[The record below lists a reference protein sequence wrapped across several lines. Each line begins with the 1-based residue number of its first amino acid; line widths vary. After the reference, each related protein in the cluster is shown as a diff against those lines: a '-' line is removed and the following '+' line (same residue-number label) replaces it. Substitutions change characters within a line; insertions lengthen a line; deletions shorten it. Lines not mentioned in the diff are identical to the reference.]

1 MATRKISDLTLLTT
15 VSPSDTLLLLDNSDP
30 VDTNKKTEVGSIFK
44 AVPGGTQN
52 QPGLAFDQKTATG
65 LYSTTQGE
73 LGISLGDSKL
83 LLEKQ
88 STSLVLS
95 ARDSADSNLD
105 LTFQALGTGLIRFNS
120 TIAINDSVFTVPN
133 SSDNSKII
141 KFSATQL
148 PTGTTRTFVFPDA
161 GIDIDTVVTTTSTQ
175 TLANKTL
182 TAPIFTG
189 ALQGVGLTLS
199 GDLQVDGNSTVGSES
214 ADTLTVAATSTFNAN
229 ITANNPVTINAAT
242 TTTADVTLNQTS
254 GTGSYRKLK
263 FFDTSQDTNAGRS
276 VADLSVTTDS
286 AARFLDLTYY
296 DQDTDYTSTNYSYGI
311 RAASIG
317 YTLPQVTVNI
327 SNGAVASFTITNAG
341 ANITAAMT
349 ATISGDG
356 SDALV
361 TPVVVNGALESI
373 TIDAGGQDYTSAT
386 ITFVTTGGALQYRT
400 YNYATATEDK
410 KEIIHTGNLNLISA
424 IGSVSNLVTTGSVN
438 FDDGTFI
445 LDNTNDRIGIDRTPT
460 AYKLEVGG
468 DIYFTGGLLIGGD
481 SSSFVVQK
489 RLDATPLKFNKYDG
503 TNEMIIDAAGN
514 VGINKSSPGKRLDVV
529 GDSNVDGDF
538 YVTETDSVNQ
548 IGGALYAKRLKLTDL
563 NGAVQTITADSISA
577 TSRTKVIFHAYS

>member
-1 MATRKISDLTLLTT
+1 VATRKISDLTLLTT

-30 VDTNKKTEVGSIFK
+30 VDTNKKSEVGSIFK
-44 AVPGGTQN
+44 AVPGGSQN

-105 LTFQALGTGLIRFNS
+105 LTLQALGTGLIRFNS

-161 GIDIDTVVTTTSTQ
+161 GVDIDTIVTTSSTQ
-175 TLANKTL
+175 TLTSKTL
-182 TAPIFTG
+182 VSPIFSGDLTG
-189 ALQGVGLTLS
+189 VNLTLS
-199 GDLQVDGNSTVGSES
+199 GDLQVDGNSTIGSDNT
-214 ADTLTVAATSTFNAN
+214 DTLTVAAVTTLNAN
-229 ITANNPVTINAAT
+229 LTANNPVTINS
-242 TTTADVTLNQTS
+242 TTTATDDITLNQISST
-254 GTGSYRKLK
+254 GTYKKLK
-263 FFDTSQDTNAGRS
+263 FFDTSQDTNAGKL
-276 VADLSVTTDS
+276 AGDLAVSTDS
-286 AARFLDLTYY
+286 ASRYLDLAYY
-296 DQDTDYTSTNYSYGI
+296 DRDTDYSSTNYSYGMRI
-311 RAASIG
+311 ASIG
-317 YTLPQVTVNI
+317 YTMPSVVVNI
-327 SNGAVASFTITNAG
+327 TNGAVSGFTIVNPG
-341 ANITAAMT
+341 ANISKAMT
-349 ATISGDG
+349 AVITGDG

-361 TPVVVNGALESI
+361 TPVVVNGALSSV
-373 TIDAGGQDYTSAT
+373 TIDAGGQDYTTAA
-386 ITFVTTGGALQYRT
+386 IEFTTSGGALQYRQ
-400 YNYATATEDK
+400 YDYGSSTETK
-410 KEIIHTGNLNLISA
+410 NEIIHTGNLSLISQ
-424 IGSVSNLVTTGSVN
+424 IGAVSNLVTTGSVN

-445 LDNTNDRIGIDRTPT
+445 LDDTNDRVGIDITPT

-468 DIYFTGGLLIGGD
+468 DIYFTGGQLIGGD
-481 SSSFVVQK
+481 SSAFVLQR
-489 RLDATPLKFNKYDG
+489 RLDATPIRFNKFDG
-503 TNEMIIDAAGN
+503 TTEMMIDSNGN
-514 VGINKSSPGKRLDVV
+514 VGIAKTPAKRLDVT

-538 YVTETDSVNQ
+538 YVTETDPVNKT
-548 IGGALYAKRLKLTDL
+548 GGAIYAKRLKLTDL
-563 NGAVQTITADSISA
+563 NGAVQTITADTISA

>member
-199 GDLQVDGNSTVGSES
+199 GDLQVDGNSTVGSEA

-263 FFDTSQDTNAGRS
+263 FFDTSQDTNAGRA
-276 VADLSVTTDS
+276 VADLAVTTDS

-361 TPVVVNGALESI
+361 TPVVVNGALQSI

-445 LDNTNDRIGIDRTPT
+445 LDNTNDRIGISRTPT

-503 TNEMIIDAAGN
+503 SNEMIIDAAGN

>member
-30 VDTNKKTEVGSIFK
+30 VDTNKKSEVGSIFK
-44 AVPGGTQN
+44 AVPGGSQN

-65 LYSTTQGE
+65 FYSTTQGE

-105 LTFQALGTGLIRFNS
+105 LTLQALGTGLIRFNS

-148 PTGTTRTFVFPDA
+148 PTATTRTFVFPDA
-161 GIDIDTVVTTTSTQ
+161 GVDVDTLVTTSSTQ
-175 TLANKTL
+175 TLTSKTL
-182 TAPIFTG
+182 VSPIFSGDLTG
-189 ALQGVGLTLS
+189 ANLTLS
-199 GDLQVDGNSTVGSES
+199 GNIQVDGNSTIGSDNN
-214 ADTLTVAATSTFNAN
+214 DTLTVAAVTTLNAN
-229 ITANNPVTINAAT
+229 VTANNPVTINA
-242 TTTADVTLNQTS
+242 TTTATDDITLNQVSST
-254 GTGSYRKLK
+254 GTYKKLK
-263 FFDTSQDTNAGRS
+263 FFDTSQDTNAGRD
-276 VADLSVTTDS
+276 VGELSVSTDQAS
-286 AARFLDLTYY
+286 RYLDLQYY
-296 DQDTDYTSTNYSYGI
+296 DRDTDYSSTNHTYGI
-311 RAASIG
+311 RVASIG
-317 YTLPQVTVNI
+317 YTMPDVLVQIT
-327 SNGAVASFTITNAG
+327 NGAISGFVITDPG
-341 ANITAAMT
+341 ANITQSLT
-349 ATISGDG
+349 AVITGDG

-361 TPVVVNGALESI
+361 TPVVVNGALSSI

-386 ITFVTTGGALQYRT
+386 IEFTTTGGALQYRT
-400 YNYATATEDK
+400 YDHDNSTETRN
-410 KEIIHTGNLNLISA
+410 EIIHTGNLSLISA
-424 IGSVSNLVTTGSVN
+424 IGSVNNLVTTGSVN

-445 LDNTNDRIGIDRTPT
+445 LDEVNDRVGIDITPS

-468 DIYFTGGLLIGGD
+468 DIYFTGGQLIGGD
-481 SSSFVVQK
+481 SSAFVLQR
-489 RLDATPLKFNKYDG
+489 RLDATPIKFNKFDG
-503 TNEMIIDAAGN
+503 TTEMMIDSNGR
-514 VGINKSSPGKRLDVV
+514 VGINKIPTKQLDVT

-548 IGGALYAKRLKLTDL
+548 IGGAIHAKRLKLEDL
-563 NGAVQTITADSISA
+563 SGAVQTITADTISA

>member
-30 VDTNKKTEVGSIFK
+30 VDTNKKSEVGSIFK
-44 AVPGGTQN
+44 AVPGGSQN

-161 GIDIDTVVTTTSTQ
+161 GVDIDTIVTTSSTQ
-175 TLANKTL
+175 TLTSKTL
-182 TAPIFTG
+182 VSPIFSGDLTG
-189 ALQGVGLTLS
+189 VNLTLS
-199 GDLQVDGNSTVGSES
+199 GNLQVDGNSTLGSDNN
-214 ADTLTVAATSTFNAN
+214 DTLTVAAVSTFNAN
-229 ITANNPVTINAAT
+229 LTANNPVTINAAT
-242 TTTADVTLNQTS
+242 TTTDDVTINQTS
-254 GTGSYRKLK
+254 GTGTYKKLK
-263 FFDTSQDTNAGRS
+263 FFDTSQDTNAGRD
-276 VADLSVTTDS
+276 VADLAVTTDS
-286 AARFLDLTYY
+286 AARFLDLSYY
-296 DQDTDYTSTNYSYGI
+296 DRDTDYSSTNYTYGMRI
-311 RAASIG
+311 ASIG
-317 YTLPQVTVNI
+317 YTLPEVVVTI
-327 SNGAVASFTITNAG
+327 TNGAVAGFTITNPG
-341 ANITAAMT
+341 ANISNTMT
-349 ATISGDG
+349 ATIVGDG
-356 SDALV
+356 SDAII
-361 TPVVVNGALESI
+361 TPVVVNGALDSI
-373 TIDAGGQDYTSAT
+373 TINAGGQDYTSAT
-386 ITFVTTGGALQYRT
+386 VTFVTSGGALQYRT
-400 YNYATATEDK
+400 YDHTGSSEAKN
-410 KEIIHTGNLNLISA
+410 EIIHTGNLNLISA

-438 FDDGTFI
+438 FDDGTFV
-445 LDNTNDRIGIDRTPT
+445 LDDTNNRIGIGLTPS

-468 DIYFTGGLLIGGD
+468 DIYFTGSQFIGGD
-481 SSSFVVQK
+481 SSSFVVQR
-489 RLDATPLKFNKYDG
+489 RLDATPIKFNKYDG
-503 TNEMIIDAAGN
+503 TTEMIIDSAGN
-514 VGINKSSPGKRLDVV
+514 VGINKTTPSKRLDVS

-538 YVTETDSVNQ
+538 YVTETDPVNKV
-548 IGGALYAKRLKLTDL
+548 GGAIVAKRLKLTDL
-563 NGAVQTITADSISA
+563 NGAVQTITADTISA

>member
-30 VDTNKKTEVGSIFK
+30 VDTNKKSEVGSIFK
-44 AVPGGTQN
+44 AVPGGSQN

-105 LTFQALGTGLIRFNS
+105 LTLQALGTGLIRFNS

-161 GIDIDTVVTTTSTQ
+161 GVDIDTVVTTSSTQ
-175 TLANKTL
+175 TLTSKTL
-182 TAPIFTG
+182 VSPIFSGDLTG
-189 ALQGVGLTLS
+189 VNLTLS
-199 GDLQVDGNSTVGSES
+199 GDLQVDGNSTIGSDNT
-214 ADTLTVAATSTFNAN
+214 DTLTVAAVTTLNAN
-229 ITANNPVTINAAT
+229 LTANNPVTINA
-242 TTTADVTLNQTS
+242 TTTATDDITLNQISST
-254 GTGSYRKLK
+254 GTYKKLK
-263 FFDTSQDTNAGRS
+263 FFDTSQDTNAGKL
-276 VADLSVTTDS
+276 AGDLAVSTDS
-286 AARFLDLTYY
+286 ASRYLDLAYY
-296 DQDTDYTSTNYSYGI
+296 DRDTDYSSTNYSYGMRI
-311 RAASIG
+311 ASIG
-317 YTLPQVTVNI
+317 YTMPSVVVNI
-327 SNGAVASFTITNAG
+327 TNGAVSGFTIVNPG
-341 ANITAAMT
+341 ANISKAMT
-349 ATISGDG
+349 AVITGDG

-361 TPVVVNGALESI
+361 TPVVVNGALSSI
-373 TIDAGGQDYTSAT
+373 TIDAGGQDYTTAA
-386 ITFVTTGGALQYRT
+386 IEFTTSGGALQYRQ
-400 YNYATATEDK
+400 YDYGSSTETK
-410 KEIIHTGNLNLISA
+410 NEIIHTGNLSLISQ
-424 IGSVSNLVTTGSVN
+424 IGAVSNLVTTGSVN

-445 LDNTNDRIGIDRTPT
+445 LDDTNDRVGIDITPT

-468 DIYFTGGLLIGGD
+468 DIYFTGGQLIGGD
-481 SSSFVVQK
+481 SSAFVLQR
-489 RLDATPLKFNKYDG
+489 RLDATPIRFNKFDG
-503 TNEMIIDAAGN
+503 TTEMMIDSNGN
-514 VGINKSSPGKRLDVV
+514 VGIAKTPAKRLDVT

-538 YVTETDSVNQ
+538 YVTETDPVNK
-548 IGGALYAKRLKLTDL
+548 IGGAIYAKRLKLTDL
-563 NGAVQTITADSISA
+563 NGAVQTITADTISA

>member
-182 TAPIFTG
+182 TAPVFTG

-263 FFDTSQDTNAGRS
+263 FFDTSQDTNAGRA
-276 VADLSVTTDS
+276 VADLAVTTDS

-311 RAASIG
+311 RAASVG

-327 SNGAVASFTITNAG
+327 TNGAVASFTITNAG

-503 TNEMIIDAAGN
+503 SNEMIIDAAGN

>member
-1 MATRKISDLTLLTT
+1 VATRKISDLTLLTT

-30 VDTNKKTEVGSIFK
+30 VDTNKKSEVGSIFK
-44 AVPGGTQN
+44 AVPGGSQN

-161 GIDIDTVVTTTSTQ
+161 GVDIDTVVTTSSTQ
-175 TLANKTL
+175 TLTSKTL
-182 TAPIFTG
+182 VSPIFTG
-189 ALQGVGLTLS
+189 DLTGVNLTLS
-199 GDLQVDGNSTVGSES
+199 GNLQVDGNSTIGSDNN
-214 ADTLTVAATSTFNAN
+214 DTLTVAAVSTFNAN
-229 ITANNPVTINAAT
+229 ATLNNPVTINAAT
-242 TTTADVTLNQTS
+242 TSTDDITINQTS
-254 GTGSYRKLK
+254 GTGTYKKLK
-263 FFDTSQDTNAGRS
+263 FFDTSQDTNAGRD
-276 VADLSVTTDS
+276 VADLAVSTDQAS
-286 AARFLDLTYY
+286 RYLDLKYY
-296 DQDTDYTSTNYSYGI
+296 DQDTDYSSTNYTYGMRI
-311 RAASIG
+311 ASIA
-317 YTLPQVTVNI
+317 YTMPDVTVNI
-327 SNGAVASFTITNAG
+327 TNGAVAGFTITDPG
-341 ANITAAMT
+341 ANISGSLTAV
-349 ATISGDG
+349 IVGDG
-356 SDALV
+356 SDAIV
-361 TPVVVNGALESI
+361 TPVVINGELSSV

-386 ITFVTTGGALQYRT
+386 INFTTFGGGLQYRQ
-400 YNYATATEDK
+400 YNHATSTETK
-410 KEIIHTGNLNLISA
+410 NEIIHTGNLSLIRQ

-445 LDNTNDRIGIDRTPT
+445 LDDTNDRVGIDITPT

-468 DIYFTGGLLIGGD
+468 DIYFTGSQLIGGD
-481 SSSFVVQK
+481 TSAFVFQR
-489 RLDATPLKFNKYDG
+489 RLDATPMKFNKYDG
-503 TNEMIIDAAGN
+503 TTEMTIDANGQ
-514 VGINKSSPGKRLDVV
+514 VGINKSPTKRFDVD

-548 IGGALYAKRLKLTDL
+548 VGGAVHAKRLKLTDI
-563 NGAVQTITADSISA
+563 NGAVQTITADTISA

>member
-263 FFDTSQDTNAGRS
+263 FFDTSQDTNAGRA
-276 VADLSVTTDS
+276 VADLAVTTDS

-311 RAASIG
+311 RAASVG
-317 YTLPQVTVNI
+317 YTLPQVVVNI
-327 SNGAVASFTITNAG
+327 TNGAVASFTITNAG

-438 FDDGTFI
+438 FDNGTFI
-445 LDNTNDRIGIDRTPT
+445 LDNANDRIGISRTPT

-503 TNEMIIDAAGN
+503 SNEMIIDAAGN

>member
-199 GDLQVDGNSTVGSES
+199 GDFQVDGNSTVGSEA

-254 GTGSYRKLK
+254 STGSYRKLK
-263 FFDTSQDTNAGRS
+263 FFDTSQDTNAGRA
-276 VADLSVTTDS
+276 VADLAVTTDS

-311 RAASIG
+311 RTASIG

-361 TPVVVNGALESI
+361 TPVVVNGALQSI

-410 KEIIHTGNLNLISA
+410 KEIIHTGNLNLISE

-438 FDDGTFI
+438 FDDGTFV
-445 LDNTNDRIGIDRTPT
+445 LDNTNDRIGISRTPT

-481 SSSFVVQK
+481 SSNFVVQK
-489 RLDATPLKFNKYDG
+489 RLDATPLKFNKFDG
-503 TNEMIIDAAGN
+503 SNEMIIDAAGN
-514 VGINKSSPGKRLDVV
+514 VGINNATPSKRLDVV

-548 IGGALYAKRLKLTDL
+548 IGGAVHAKRLKLTDL

>member
-263 FFDTSQDTNAGRS
+263 FFDTSQDTNAGRA
-276 VADLSVTTDS
+276 VADLAVTTDS

-438 FDDGTFI
+438 FDNGTFI
-445 LDNTNDRIGIDRTPT
+445 LDNANDRIGISRTPT

-503 TNEMIIDAAGN
+503 SNEMIIDAAGN

>member
-1 MATRKISDLTLLTT
+1 MCIRDRLTT

-182 TAPIFTG
+182 TSPIFTG
-189 ALQGVGLTLS
+189 DLVGTNLTL
-199 GDLQVDGNSTVGSES
+199 GGNFQVDGNSTLGSDNN
-214 ADTLTVAATSTFNAN
+214 DTVTVAAVSTFNAN
-229 ITANNPVTINAAT
+229 LTANNPVTINAAT
-242 TTTADVTLNQTS
+242 TTTADITLNQTS

-263 FFDTSQDTNAGRS
+263 FFDTSQDTNAGRA
-276 VADLSVTTDS
+276 VADLAVTTDS

-296 DQDTDYTSTNYSYGI
+296 DQDTDYTSTNFSYGI
-311 RAASIG
+311 RAASVG
-317 YTLPQVTVNI
+317 YTLPQVVVNI

-361 TPVVVNGALESI
+361 TPVVVNGALQSI

-386 ITFVTTGGALQYRT
+386 ISFVTTGGALQYRT

-445 LDNTNDRIGIDRTPT
+445 LDNANDRIGISRTPT

-481 SSSFVVQK
+481 SSNFVVQK

>member
-199 GDLQVDGNSTVGSES
+199 GDLQVDGNSTVGSEA

-361 TPVVVNGALESI
+361 TPVVVNGALQSI

-445 LDNTNDRIGIDRTPT
+445 LDNANDRIGISRTPT

-503 TNEMIIDAAGN
+503 SNEMIIDAAGN

>member
-30 VDTNKKTEVGSIFK
+30 VDTNKKSEVGSIFK
-44 AVPGGTQN
+44 AVPGGSQN

-105 LTFQALGTGLIRFNS
+105 LTLQALGTGLIRFNS

-161 GIDIDTVVTTTSTQ
+161 GVDIDTVVTTSSTQ
-175 TLANKTL
+175 TLTSKTL
-182 TAPIFTG
+182 VSPIFSGDLTG
-189 ALQGVGLTLS
+189 VNLTLS
-199 GDLQVDGNSTVGSES
+199 GDLQVDGNSTLGSDNT
-214 ADTLTVAATSTFNAN
+214 DTLTVAAVTTLNAN
-229 ITANNPVTINAAT
+229 LTANNPVTINA
-242 TTTADVTLNQTS
+242 TTTATDDITLNQISST
-254 GTGSYRKLK
+254 GTYKKLK
-263 FFDTSQDTNAGRS
+263 FFDTSQDTNAGKL
-276 VADLSVTTDS
+276 AGDLAVSTDS
-286 AARFLDLTYY
+286 ASRYLDLAYY
-296 DQDTDYTSTNYSYGI
+296 DRDTDYSSTNYSYGMRI
-311 RAASIG
+311 ASIG
-317 YTLPQVTVNI
+317 YTMPSVVVNI
-327 SNGAVASFTITNAG
+327 TNGAVSGFTIVNPG
-341 ANITAAMT
+341 ANISKAMT
-349 ATISGDG
+349 AVITGDG

-361 TPVVVNGALESI
+361 TPVVVNGALSSV
-373 TIDAGGQDYTSAT
+373 TIDAGGQDYTTAA
-386 ITFVTTGGALQYRT
+386 IEFTTSGGALQYRQ
-400 YNYATATEDK
+400 YDYGSSTETK
-410 KEIIHTGNLNLISA
+410 NEIIHTGNLSLISQ
-424 IGSVSNLVTTGSVN
+424 IGAVSNLVTTGSVN

-445 LDNTNDRIGIDRTPT
+445 LDDTNDRVGIDITPT

-468 DIYFTGGLLIGGD
+468 DIYFTGGQLIGGD
-481 SSSFVVQK
+481 SSAFVLQR
-489 RLDATPLKFNKYDG
+489 RLDATPIRFNKFDG
-503 TNEMIIDAAGN
+503 TTEMMIDSNGN
-514 VGINKSSPGKRLDVV
+514 VGIAKTPAKRLDVT

-538 YVTETDSVNQ
+538 YVTETDPVNK
-548 IGGALYAKRLKLTDL
+548 IGGAIYAKRLKLTDL
-563 NGAVQTITADSISA
+563 NGAVQTITADTISA

>member
-30 VDTNKKTEVGSIFK
+30 VDTNKKSEVGSIFK
-44 AVPGGTQN
+44 AVPGGSQN

-182 TAPIFTG
+182 TSPIFTG
-189 ALQGVGLTLS
+189 DLVGTNLTL
-199 GDLQVDGNSTVGSES
+199 GGNFQVDGNSTLGSDNN
-214 ADTLTVAATSTFNAN
+214 DTVTVAAVSTFNAN
-229 ITANNPVTINAAT
+229 ATLNNPVTINAAT

-263 FFDTSQDTNAGRS
+263 FFDTSQDTNAGRA

-311 RAASIG
+311 RAASVG
-317 YTLPQVTVNI
+317 YTLPQVVVNI

-349 ATISGDG
+349 ATITGDG

-361 TPVVVNGALESI
+361 TPVVVNGALQSI

-386 ITFVTTGGALQYRT
+386 ISFVTTGGALQYRT

-445 LDNTNDRIGIDRTPT
+445 LDNANDRIGISRTPT

-481 SSSFVVQK
+481 SSNFVVQK

>member
-182 TAPIFTG
+182 TSPIFTG
-189 ALQGVGLTLS
+189 DLVGTNLTL
-199 GDLQVDGNSTVGSES
+199 GGNFQVDGNSTLGSDNN
-214 ADTLTVAATSTFNAN
+214 DTVTVAAVSTFNAN
-229 ITANNPVTINAAT
+229 LTANNPVTINAAT
-242 TTTADVTLNQTS
+242 TTTADITLNQTS

-263 FFDTSQDTNAGRS
+263 FFDTSQDTNAGRA
-276 VADLSVTTDS
+276 VADLAVTTDS

-296 DQDTDYTSTNYSYGI
+296 DQDTDYTSTNFSYGI
-311 RAASIG
+311 RAASVG
-317 YTLPQVTVNI
+317 YTLPQVVVNI

-361 TPVVVNGALESI
+361 TPVVVNGALQSI

-386 ITFVTTGGALQYRT
+386 ISFVTTGGALQYRT

-410 KEIIHTGNLNLISA
+410 KEIIHTGNLNLCLLYTSP
-424 IGSVSNLVTTGSVN
+424 SPR
-438 FDDGTFI
+438 
-445 LDNTNDRIGIDRTPT
+445 DRG
-460 AYKLEVGG
+460 
-468 DIYFTGGLLIGGD
+468 
-481 SSSFVVQK
+481 
-489 RLDATPLKFNKYDG
+489 
-503 TNEMIIDAAGN
+503 
-514 VGINKSSPGKRLDVV
+514 
-529 GDSNVDGDF
+529 
-538 YVTETDSVNQ
+538 
-548 IGGALYAKRLKLTDL
+548 
-563 NGAVQTITADSISA
+563 
-577 TSRTKVIFHAYS
+577 

>member
-30 VDTNKKTEVGSIFK
+30 VDTNKKSEVGSIFK
-44 AVPGGTQN
+44 AVPGGSQN

-133 SSDNSKII
+133 SSDNSKVI

-161 GIDIDTVVTTTSTQ
+161 GVDIDTIVTTSSTQ
-175 TLANKTL
+175 TLTSKTL
-182 TAPIFTG
+182 VSPVFSGDLTG
-189 ALQGVGLTLS
+189 VNLTLS
-199 GDLQVDGNSTVGSES
+199 GNLQVDGNSTLGSDNN
-214 ADTLTVAATSTFNAN
+214 DTLTVAAVSTFNAN
-229 ITANNPVTINAAT
+229 LTANNPVTINAAT
-242 TTTADVTLNQTS
+242 TTTDDVTINQTS
-254 GTGSYRKLK
+254 GTGTYKKLK
-263 FFDTSQDTNAGRS
+263 FFDTSQDTNAGRD
-276 VADLSVTTDS
+276 VADLAVTTDS
-286 AARFLDLTYY
+286 AARFLDLSYY
-296 DQDTDYTSTNYSYGI
+296 DRDTDYSSTNYTYGMRI
-311 RAASIG
+311 ASIG
-317 YTLPQVTVNI
+317 YTLPEVVVTI
-327 SNGAVASFTITNAG
+327 TNGAVAGFTITNPG
-341 ANITAAMT
+341 ANISNTMT
-349 ATISGDG
+349 ATIVGDG
-356 SDALV
+356 SDAII
-361 TPVVVNGALESI
+361 TPVVVNGALDSI
-373 TIDAGGQDYTSAT
+373 TINAGGQDYTSAT
-386 ITFVTTGGALQYRT
+386 VTFVTTGGALQYRT
-400 YNYATATEDK
+400 YDHTGASEAKN
-410 KEIIHTGNLNLISA
+410 EIIHTGNLNLISA

-438 FDDGTFI
+438 FDDGTFV
-445 LDNTNDRIGIDRTPT
+445 LDDTNNRIGIGLTPS

-468 DIYFTGGLLIGGD
+468 DIYFTGSQFIGGD
-481 SSSFVVQK
+481 SSSFVLQR
-489 RLDATPLKFNKYDG
+489 RLDATPIKFNKYDG
-503 TNEMIIDAAGN
+503 TTEMIIDSAGN
-514 VGINKSSPGKRLDVV
+514 VGINKTTPSKRLDVS

-538 YVTETDSVNQ
+538 YVTETDPVNKV
-548 IGGALYAKRLKLTDL
+548 GGAIVAKRLKLTDL
-563 NGAVQTITADSISA
+563 NGAVQTITADTISA

>member
-30 VDTNKKTEVGSIFK
+30 VDTNKKSEVGSIFK
-44 AVPGGTQN
+44 AVPGGSQN

-133 SSDNSKII
+133 SSDNSKVI

-161 GIDIDTVVTTTSTQ
+161 GVDIDTIVTTSSTQ
-175 TLANKTL
+175 TLTSKTL
-182 TAPIFTG
+182 VSPIFSGDLTG
-189 ALQGVGLTLS
+189 VNLTLS
-199 GDLQVDGNSTVGSES
+199 GNLQVDGNSTLGSDNN
-214 ADTLTVAATSTFNAN
+214 DTLTVAAVSTFNAN
-229 ITANNPVTINAAT
+229 LTANNPVTINAAT
-242 TTTADVTLNQTS
+242 TTTDDVTINQTS
-254 GTGSYRKLK
+254 GTGTYKKLK
-263 FFDTSQDTNAGRS
+263 FFDTSQDTNAGRE
-276 VADLSVTTDS
+276 VADLAVTTDS
-286 AARFLDLTYY
+286 AARFLDLSYY
-296 DQDTDYTSTNYSYGI
+296 DRDTDYSSTNYTYGVRI
-311 RAASIG
+311 ASIG
-317 YTLPQVTVNI
+317 YTLPEVVVTI
-327 SNGAVASFTITNAG
+327 TNGAVAGFTITNPG
-341 ANITAAMT
+341 ANISNTMT
-349 ATISGDG
+349 ATIVGDG
-356 SDALV
+356 SDAII
-361 TPVVVNGALESI
+361 TPVVVNGALDSI
-373 TIDAGGQDYTSAT
+373 TINAGGQDYTSAT
-386 ITFVTTGGALQYRT
+386 VTFVTTGGALQYRT
-400 YNYATATEDK
+400 YDHTGSSEAKN
-410 KEIIHTGNLNLISA
+410 EIIHTVNLNLISA

-438 FDDGTFI
+438 FDDGTFV
-445 LDNTNDRIGIDRTPT
+445 LDDTNNRIGIGLTPS

-468 DIYFTGGLLIGGD
+468 DIYFTGSQFIGGD
-481 SSSFVVQK
+481 SSSFVLQR
-489 RLDATPLKFNKYDG
+489 RLDATPIKFNKYDG
-503 TNEMIIDAAGN
+503 TTEMIIDSAGN
-514 VGINKSSPGKRLDVV
+514 VGINKTTPSKRLDVS

-538 YVTETDSVNQ
+538 YVTETDPVNKV
-548 IGGALYAKRLKLTDL
+548 GGAIVAKRLKLTDL
-563 NGAVQTITADSISA
+563 NGAVQTITADTISA

>member
-30 VDTNKKTEVGSIFK
+30 VDTNKKSEVGSIFK
-44 AVPGGTQN
+44 AVPGGSQN

-105 LTFQALGTGLIRFNS
+105 LTLQALGTGLIRFNS

-161 GIDIDTVVTTTSTQ
+161 GVDIDTIVTTSSTQ
-175 TLANKTL
+175 TLTSKTL
-182 TAPIFTG
+182 VSPIFSGDLTG
-189 ALQGVGLTLS
+189 VNLTLS
-199 GDLQVDGNSTVGSES
+199 GDLQVDGNSTIGSDNT
-214 ADTLTVAATSTFNAN
+214 DTLTVAAVTTLNAN
-229 ITANNPVTINAAT
+229 LTANNPVTINS
-242 TTTADVTLNQTS
+242 TTTATDDITLNQISST
-254 GTGSYRKLK
+254 GTYKKLK
-263 FFDTSQDTNAGRS
+263 FFDTSQDTNAGKL
-276 VADLSVTTDS
+276 AGDLAVSTDS
-286 AARFLDLTYY
+286 ASRYLDLAYY
-296 DQDTDYTSTNYSYGI
+296 DRDTDYSSTNYSYGMRI
-311 RAASIG
+311 ASIG
-317 YTLPQVTVNI
+317 YTMPSVVVNI
-327 SNGAVASFTITNAG
+327 TNGAVSGFTIVNPG
-341 ANITAAMT
+341 ANISKAMT
-349 ATISGDG
+349 AVITGDG

-361 TPVVVNGALESI
+361 TPVVVNGALSSV
-373 TIDAGGQDYTSAT
+373 TIDAGGQDYTTAA
-386 ITFVTTGGALQYRT
+386 IEFTTSGGALQYRQ
-400 YNYATATEDK
+400 YDYGSSTETK
-410 KEIIHTGNLNLISA
+410 NEIIHTGNLSLISQ
-424 IGSVSNLVTTGSVN
+424 IGAVSNLVTTGSVN

-445 LDNTNDRIGIDRTPT
+445 LDDTNDRVGIDITPT

-468 DIYFTGGLLIGGD
+468 DIYFTGGQLIGGD
-481 SSSFVVQK
+481 SSAFVLQR
-489 RLDATPLKFNKYDG
+489 RLDATPIRFNKFDG
-503 TNEMIIDAAGN
+503 TTEMMIDSNGN
-514 VGINKSSPGKRLDVV
+514 VGIAKTPAKRLDVT

-538 YVTETDSVNQ
+538 YVTETDPVNKT
-548 IGGALYAKRLKLTDL
+548 GGAIYAKRLKLTDL
-563 NGAVQTITADSISA
+563 NGAVQTITADTISA

>member
-44 AVPGGTQN
+44 AVPGGSQN

-65 LYSTTQGE
+65 FYSTTQGE

-105 LTFQALGTGLIRFNS
+105 LTLQALGTGLIRFNS

-148 PTGTTRTFVFPDA
+148 PTATTRTFVFPDA
-161 GIDIDTVVTTTSTQ
+161 GVDVDTLVTTSSTQ
-175 TLANKTL
+175 TLTSKTL
-182 TAPIFTG
+182 VSPIFSGDLTG
-189 ALQGVGLTLS
+189 ANLTLS
-199 GDLQVDGNSTVGSES
+199 GNIQVDGNSTIGSDNN
-214 ADTLTVAATSTFNAN
+214 DTLTVAAVTTLNAN
-229 ITANNPVTINAAT
+229 VTANNPVTINA
-242 TTTADVTLNQTS
+242 TTTATDDITLNQVSST
-254 GTGSYRKLK
+254 GTYKKLK
-263 FFDTSQDTNAGRS
+263 FFDTSQDTNAGRD
-276 VADLSVTTDS
+276 VGDLSVSTDQAS
-286 AARFLDLTYY
+286 RYLDLQYY
-296 DQDTDYTSTNYSYGI
+296 DRDTDYSSTNHTYGM
-311 RAASIG
+311 RVASIG
-317 YTLPQVTVNI
+317 YTMPDVLVQIT
-327 SNGAVASFTITNAG
+327 NGAISGFVITDPG
-341 ANITAAMT
+341 ANITQSLT
-349 ATISGDG
+349 AVITGDG

-361 TPVVVNGALESI
+361 TPVVINGALSSI

-386 ITFVTTGGALQYRT
+386 IEFTTTGGALQYRT
-400 YNYATATEDK
+400 YNHDSNTETRN
-410 KEIIHTGNLNLISA
+410 EIIHTGNLSLISA
-424 IGSVSNLVTTGSVN
+424 IGSVNNLVTTGSVN

-445 LDNTNDRIGIDRTPT
+445 LDEVNDRVGIDITPS

-468 DIYFTGGLLIGGD
+468 DIYFTGGQLIGGD
-481 SSSFVVQK
+481 SSAFVLQR
-489 RLDATPLKFNKYDG
+489 RLDATPIKFNKFDG
-503 TNEMIIDAAGN
+503 TTEMMIDSNGR
-514 VGINKSSPGKRLDVV
+514 VGINKIPTKQLDIT

-548 IGGALYAKRLKLTDL
+548 IGGAIHAKRLKLEDL
-563 NGAVQTITADSISA
+563 SGAVQTITADTISA

>member
-263 FFDTSQDTNAGRS
+263 FFDTSQDTNAGRA
-276 VADLSVTTDS
+276 VADLAVTTDS

-438 FDDGTFI
+438 FDNGTFI
-445 LDNTNDRIGIDRTPT
+445 LDNANDRIGISRTPT

-503 TNEMIIDAAGN
+503 SNEMIIDAAGN
-514 VGINKSSPGKRLDVV
+514 VGINKSSPSKRLDVV

>member
-438 FDDGTFI
+438 FDNGTFI
-445 LDNTNDRIGIDRTPT
+445 LDNTNDRIGISRTPT

-503 TNEMIIDAAGN
+503 SNEMIIDAAGN

>member
-30 VDTNKKTEVGSIFK
+30 VDTNKKSEVGSIFK
-44 AVPGGTQN
+44 AVPGGSQN

-161 GIDIDTVVTTTSTQ
+161 GVDIDTIVTTSSTQ
-175 TLANKTL
+175 TLTSKTL
-182 TAPIFTG
+182 VSPIFSGDLTG
-189 ALQGVGLTLS
+189 VNLTLS
-199 GDLQVDGNSTVGSES
+199 GNIQVDGNTTLGSDNN
-214 ADTLTVAATSTFNAN
+214 DTLTVAAVSTFNAN
-229 ITANNPVTINAAT
+229 LTANNPVTINAAT
-242 TTTADVTLNQTS
+242 TTTDDVTINQTS
-254 GTGSYRKLK
+254 GTGTYKKLK
-263 FFDTSQDTNAGRS
+263 FFDTSQDTNAGRD
-276 VADLSVTTDS
+276 VADLAVTTDS
-286 AARFLDLTYY
+286 AARFLDLSYY
-296 DQDTDYTSTNYSYGI
+296 DRDTDYSSTNYTYGMRI
-311 RAASIG
+311 ASIG
-317 YTLPQVTVNI
+317 YTLPEVVVTI
-327 SNGAVASFTITNAG
+327 TNGAVAGFTITNPG
-341 ANITAAMT
+341 ANISNTMT
-349 ATISGDG
+349 ATIVGDG
-356 SDALV
+356 SDAII
-361 TPVVVNGALESI
+361 TPVVVNGALDSI
-373 TIDAGGQDYTSAT
+373 TINAGGQDYTSAT
-386 ITFVTTGGALQYRT
+386 VTFVTSGGALQYRT
-400 YNYATATEDK
+400 YDHTGSSEAKN
-410 KEIIHTGNLNLISA
+410 EIIHTGNLNLISA

-438 FDDGTFI
+438 FDDGTFV
-445 LDNTNDRIGIDRTPT
+445 LDDTNNRIGIGLTPS

-468 DIYFTGGLLIGGD
+468 DIYFTGSQFIGGD
-481 SSSFVVQK
+481 SSSFVLQR
-489 RLDATPLKFNKYDG
+489 RLDATPIKFNKYDG
-503 TNEMIIDAAGN
+503 TTEMIIDSAGN
-514 VGINKSSPGKRLDVV
+514 VGINKTTPSKRLDVS

-538 YVTETDSVNQ
+538 YVTETDPCL
-548 IGGALYAKRLKLTDL
+548 LYTSDA
-563 NGAVQTITADSISA
+563 ADE
-577 TSRTKVIFHAYS
+577 

>member
-30 VDTNKKTEVGSIFK
+30 VDTNKKSEVGSIFK
-44 AVPGGTQN
+44 AVPGGSQN

-105 LTFQALGTGLIRFNS
+105 LTLQALGTGLIRFNS

-161 GIDIDTVVTTTSTQ
+161 GVDIDTIVTTSSTQ
-175 TLANKTL
+175 TLTSKTL
-182 TAPIFTG
+182 VSPIFSGDLTG
-189 ALQGVGLTLS
+189 VNLTLS
-199 GDLQVDGNSTVGSES
+199 GNLQVDGNSTIGSDNT
-214 ADTLTVAATSTFNAN
+214 DTLTVAAVTTLNAN
-229 ITANNPVTINAAT
+229 LTANNPVTINA
-242 TTTADVTLNQTS
+242 TTTATDDITLNQISST
-254 GTGSYRKLK
+254 GTYKKLK
-263 FFDTSQDTNAGRS
+263 FFDTSQDTNAGKL
-276 VADLSVTTDS
+276 AGDLAVSTDS
-286 AARFLDLTYY
+286 ASRYLDLAYY
-296 DQDTDYTSTNYSYGI
+296 DRDTDYSSTNYSYGMRI
-311 RAASIG
+311 ASIG
-317 YTLPQVTVNI
+317 YTMPSVVVNI
-327 SNGAVASFTITNAG
+327 TNGAVSGFTIVNPG
-341 ANITAAMT
+341 ANISKAMT
-349 ATISGDG
+349 AVITGDG

-361 TPVVVNGALESI
+361 TPVVVNGALSSI
-373 TIDAGGQDYTSAT
+373 TIDAGGQDYTTAA
-386 ITFVTTGGALQYRT
+386 IEFTTSGGALQYRQ
-400 YNYATATEDK
+400 YDYGSSTETK
-410 KEIIHTGNLNLISA
+410 NEIIHTGNLSLISQ
-424 IGSVSNLVTTGSVN
+424 IGAVSNLVTTGSVN

-445 LDNTNDRIGIDRTPT
+445 LDDTNDRVGIDITPT

-468 DIYFTGGLLIGGD
+468 DIYFTGGQLIGGD
-481 SSSFVVQK
+481 SSAFVLQR
-489 RLDATPLKFNKYDG
+489 RLDATPIRFNKFDG
-503 TNEMIIDAAGN
+503 TTEMMIDSNGN
-514 VGINKSSPGKRLDVV
+514 VGIAKTPAKRLDVT

-538 YVTETDSVNQ
+538 YVTETDPVNK
-548 IGGALYAKRLKLTDL
+548 IGGAIYAKRLKLTDL
-563 NGAVQTITADSISA
+563 NGAVQTITADTISA

>member
-30 VDTNKKTEVGSIFK
+30 VDTNKKSEVGSIFK
-44 AVPGGTQN
+44 AVPGGSQN

-105 LTFQALGTGLIRFNS
+105 LTLQALGTGLIRFNS

-148 PTGTTRTFVFPDA
+148 PTATTRTFVFPDA
-161 GIDIDTVVTTTSTQ
+161 GVDTDTIVTTSSTQ
-175 TLANKTL
+175 TLTSKTL
-182 TAPIFTG
+182 VSPIFSGDLTG
-189 ALQGVGLTLS
+189 VNLTLS
-199 GDLQVDGNSTVGSES
+199 GDLQVDGNSTIGSDNT
-214 ADTLTVAATSTFNAN
+214 DTLTVAAVTTLNAN
-229 ITANNPVTINAAT
+229 LTANNPVTINA
-242 TTTADVTLNQTS
+242 TTTATDDITLNQISST
-254 GTGSYRKLK
+254 GTYKKLK
-263 FFDTSQDTNAGRS
+263 FFDTSQDTNAGKL
-276 VADLSVTTDS
+276 AGDLAVSTDS
-286 AARFLDLTYY
+286 ASRYLDLAYY
-296 DQDTDYTSTNYSYGI
+296 DRDTDYSSTNYSYGMRI
-311 RAASIG
+311 ASIG
-317 YTLPQVTVNI
+317 YTMPSVVVNI
-327 SNGAVASFTITNAG
+327 TNGAVSGFTIVNPG
-341 ANITAAMT
+341 ANISKAMT
-349 ATISGDG
+349 AVITGDG

-361 TPVVVNGALESI
+361 TPVVVNGALSSV
-373 TIDAGGQDYTSAT
+373 TIDAGGQDYTTAA
-386 ITFVTTGGALQYRT
+386 IEFTTSGGALQYRQ
-400 YNYATATEDK
+400 YDYGSSTETK
-410 KEIIHTGNLNLISA
+410 NEIIHTGNLSLISQ
-424 IGSVSNLVTTGSVN
+424 IGAVSNLVTTGSVN

-445 LDNTNDRIGIDRTPT
+445 LDDTNDRVGIDITPT

-468 DIYFTGGLLIGGD
+468 DIYFTGGQLIGGD
-481 SSSFVVQK
+481 SSSFVLQR
-489 RLDATPLKFNKYDG
+489 RLDATPMRFNKFDG
-503 TNEMIIDAAGN
+503 TTEMMIDSNGN
-514 VGINKSSPGKRLDVV
+514 VGIAKTPSKRLDVT

-548 IGGALYAKRLKLTDL
+548 IGGAIYAKRLKLEDL
-563 NGAVQTITADSISA
+563 NGATQTITADTISA

>member
-30 VDTNKKTEVGSIFK
+30 VDTNKKSEVGSIFK
-44 AVPGGTQN
+44 AVPGGSQN

-161 GIDIDTVVTTTSTQ
+161 GVDIDTIVTTSSTQ
-175 TLANKTL
+175 TLTSKTL
-182 TAPIFTG
+182 VSPIFTG
-189 ALQGVGLTLS
+189 DLTGVNLTLS
-199 GDLQVDGNSTVGSES
+199 GNLQVDGNSTIGSDNN
-214 ADTLTVAATSTFNAN
+214 DTLTVAAVSTFNAN
-229 ITANNPVTINAAT
+229 ATLNNPVTINAAT
-242 TTTADVTLNQTS
+242 TSTDDITINQTS
-254 GTGSYRKLK
+254 GTGTYKKLK
-263 FFDTSQDTNAGRS
+263 FFDTSQDTNAGRD
-276 VADLSVTTDS
+276 VADLAVSTDQAS
-286 AARFLDLTYY
+286 RYLDLKYY
-296 DQDTDYTSTNYSYGI
+296 DQDTDYSSTNYTYGMRI
-311 RAASIG
+311 ASIA
-317 YTLPQVTVNI
+317 YTMPDVTVNI
-327 SNGAVASFTITNAG
+327 TNGAVAGFTITDPG
-341 ANITAAMT
+341 ANISGSLTAV
-349 ATISGDG
+349 IVGDG
-356 SDALV
+356 SDAIV
-361 TPVVVNGALESI
+361 TPVVINGELSSV

-386 ITFVTTGGALQYRT
+386 INFTTFGGGLQYRQ
-400 YNYATATEDK
+400 YNHATSTETK
-410 KEIIHTGNLNLISA
+410 NEIIHTGNLSLIRQ

-445 LDNTNDRIGIDRTPT
+445 LADTNDRVGIDITPT

-468 DIYFTGGLLIGGD
+468 DIYFTGSQLIGGD
-481 SSSFVVQK
+481 TSAFVFQR
-489 RLDATPLKFNKYDG
+489 RLDATPMKFNKYDG
-503 TNEMIIDAAGN
+503 TTEMTIDANGQ
-514 VGINKSSPGKRLDVV
+514 VGINKSPTKRFDVD
-529 GDSNVDGDF
+529 GESNVDGDF

-548 IGGALYAKRLKLTDL
+548 VGGAVHAKRLKLTDI
-563 NGAVQTITADSISA
+563 NGAVQTITADTISA

>member
-1 MATRKISDLTLLTT
+1 VATRKISDLTLLTT

-263 FFDTSQDTNAGRS
+263 FFDTSQDTNAGRA
-276 VADLSVTTDS
+276 VADLAVTTDS

-438 FDDGTFI
+438 FDNGTFI
-445 LDNTNDRIGIDRTPT
+445 LDNANDRIGISRTPT

-503 TNEMIIDAAGN
+503 SNEMIIDAAGN
-514 VGINKSSPGKRLDVV
+514 VGINKSSPSKRLDVV

>member
-199 GDLQVDGNSTVGSES
+199 GDLQVDGNSTVGSEA

-263 FFDTSQDTNAGRS
+263 FFDTSQDTNAGRA
-276 VADLSVTTDS
+276 VADLAVTTDS

-438 FDDGTFI
+438 FDNGTFI
-445 LDNTNDRIGIDRTPT
+445 LDNANDRIGISRTPT

-503 TNEMIIDAAGN
+503 SNEMIIDAAGN
-514 VGINKSSPGKRLDVV
+514 VGINKSSPSKRLDVV

-538 YVTETDSVNQ
+538 YVTETDSVNK

>member
-30 VDTNKKTEVGSIFK
+30 VDTNKKSEVGSIFK
-44 AVPGGTQN
+44 AVPGGSQN

-133 SSDNSKII
+133 SSDNSKVI

-161 GIDIDTVVTTTSTQ
+161 GVDIDTIVTTSSTQ
-175 TLANKTL
+175 TLTSKTL
-182 TAPIFTG
+182 VSPIFSGDLTG
-189 ALQGVGLTLS
+189 VNLTLS
-199 GDLQVDGNSTVGSES
+199 GNLQVDGNSTLGSDNN
-214 ADTLTVAATSTFNAN
+214 DTLTVAAVSTFNAN
-229 ITANNPVTINAAT
+229 LTANNPVTINAAT
-242 TTTADVTLNQTS
+242 TTTDDVTINQTS
-254 GTGSYRKLK
+254 GTGTYKKLK
-263 FFDTSQDTNAGRS
+263 FFDTSQDTNAGRE
-276 VADLSVTTDS
+276 VADLAVTTDS
-286 AARFLDLTYY
+286 AARFLDLSYY
-296 DQDTDYTSTNYSYGI
+296 DRDTDYSSTNYTYGVRI
-311 RAASIG
+311 ASIG
-317 YTLPQVTVNI
+317 YTLPEVVVTI
-327 SNGAVASFTITNAG
+327 TNGAVAGFTITNPG
-341 ANITAAMT
+341 ANISNTMT
-349 ATISGDG
+349 ATIVGDG
-356 SDALV
+356 SDAII
-361 TPVVVNGALESI
+361 TPVVINGALDSI
-373 TIDAGGQDYTSAT
+373 TINAGGQDYTSAT
-386 ITFVTTGGALQYRT
+386 VTFVTSGGALQYRT
-400 YNYATATEDK
+400 YDHTGSSEAKN
-410 KEIIHTGNLNLISA
+410 EIIHTGNLNLISA

-438 FDDGTFI
+438 FDDGTFV
-445 LDNTNDRIGIDRTPT
+445 LDDTNNRIGIGLTPS

-468 DIYFTGGLLIGGD
+468 DIYFTGSQFIGGD
-481 SSSFVVQK
+481 SSSFVLQR
-489 RLDATPLKFNKYDG
+489 RLDATPIKFNKYDG
-503 TNEMIIDAAGN
+503 TTEMIIDSAGN
-514 VGINKSSPGKRLDVV
+514 VGINKTTPSKRLDVS

-538 YVTETDSVNQ
+538 YVTETDPVNKV
-548 IGGALYAKRLKLTDL
+548 GGAIVAKRLKLTDL
-563 NGAVQTITADSISA
+563 NGAVQTITADTISA

>member
-30 VDTNKKTEVGSIFK
+30 VDTNKKSEVGSIFK
-44 AVPGGTQN
+44 AVPGGSQN

-133 SSDNSKII
+133 SSDNSKVI

-161 GIDIDTVVTTTSTQ
+161 GVDIDTIVTTSSTQ
-175 TLANKTL
+175 TLTSKTL
-182 TAPIFTG
+182 VSPIFSGDLTG
-189 ALQGVGLTLS
+189 VNLTLS
-199 GDLQVDGNSTVGSES
+199 GNLQVDGNSTLGSDNN
-214 ADTLTVAATSTFNAN
+214 DTLTVAAVSTFNAN
-229 ITANNPVTINAAT
+229 LTANNPVTINAAT
-242 TTTADVTLNQTS
+242 TTTDDVTINQTS
-254 GTGSYRKLK
+254 GTGTYKKLK
-263 FFDTSQDTNAGRS
+263 FFDTSQDTNAGRE
-276 VADLSVTTDS
+276 VADLAVTTDS
-286 AARFLDLTYY
+286 AARFLDLSYY
-296 DQDTDYTSTNYSYGI
+296 DRDTDYSSTNYTYGMRI
-311 RAASIG
+311 ASIG
-317 YTLPQVTVNI
+317 YTLPEVVVTI
-327 SNGAVASFTITNAG
+327 TNGAVAGFTITNPG
-341 ANITAAMT
+341 ANISNTMT
-349 ATISGDG
+349 ATIVGDG
-356 SDALV
+356 SDAII
-361 TPVVVNGALESI
+361 TPVVVNGALDSI
-373 TIDAGGQDYTSAT
+373 TINAGGQDYTSAT
-386 ITFVTTGGALQYRT
+386 VTFVTSGGALQYRT
-400 YNYATATEDK
+400 YDHTGSSEAKN
-410 KEIIHTGNLNLISA
+410 EIIHTGNLNLISA

-438 FDDGTFI
+438 FDDGTFV
-445 LDNTNDRIGIDRTPT
+445 LDDTNNRIGIGLTPS

-468 DIYFTGGLLIGGD
+468 DIYFTGSQFIGGD
-481 SSSFVVQK
+481 SSSFVLQR
-489 RLDATPLKFNKYDG
+489 RLDATPIKFNKYDG
-503 TNEMIIDAAGN
+503 TTEMIIDSAGN
-514 VGINKSSPGKRLDVV
+514 VGINKTTPSKRLDVS

-538 YVTETDSVNQ
+538 YVTETDPVNKV
-548 IGGALYAKRLKLTDL
+548 GGAIVAKRLKLTDL
-563 NGAVQTITADSISA
+563 NGAVQTITADTISA

>member
-44 AVPGGTQN
+44 AVPGGSQN

-65 LYSTTQGE
+65 FYSTTQGE

-105 LTFQALGTGLIRFNS
+105 LTLQALGTGLIRFNS

-148 PTGTTRTFVFPDA
+148 PTATTRTFVFPDA
-161 GIDIDTVVTTTSTQ
+161 GVDVDTLVTTSSTQ
-175 TLANKTL
+175 TLTSKTL
-182 TAPIFTG
+182 VSPIFSGDLTG
-189 ALQGVGLTLS
+189 ANLTLS
-199 GDLQVDGNSTVGSES
+199 GNIQVDGNSTIGSDNN
-214 ADTLTVAATSTFNAN
+214 DTLTVAAVTTLNAN
-229 ITANNPVTINAAT
+229 VTANNPVTINA
-242 TTTADVTLNQTS
+242 TTTATDDITLNQVSST
-254 GTGSYRKLK
+254 GTYKKLK
-263 FFDTSQDTNAGRS
+263 FFDTSQDTNAGRD
-276 VADLSVTTDS
+276 VGELSVSTDQAS
-286 AARFLDLTYY
+286 RYLDLQYY
-296 DQDTDYTSTNYSYGI
+296 DRDTDYSSTNHTYGM
-311 RAASIG
+311 RVASIG
-317 YTLPQVTVNI
+317 YTMPDVLVQIT
-327 SNGAVASFTITNAG
+327 NGAISGFVITDPG
-341 ANITAAMT
+341 ANITQSLT
-349 ATISGDG
+349 AVITGDG

-361 TPVVVNGALESI
+361 TPVVVNGALSSI

-386 ITFVTTGGALQYRT
+386 IEFTTTGGALQYRT
-400 YNYATATEDK
+400 YNHDSNTETRN
-410 KEIIHTGNLNLISA
+410 EIIHTGNLSLISA
-424 IGSVSNLVTTGSVN
+424 IGSVNNLVTTGSVN

-445 LDNTNDRIGIDRTPT
+445 LDEVNDRVGIDITPS

-468 DIYFTGGLLIGGD
+468 DIYFTGGQLIGGD
-481 SSSFVVQK
+481 SSAFVLQR
-489 RLDATPLKFNKYDG
+489 RLDATPIKFNKFDG
-503 TNEMIIDAAGN
+503 TTEMMIDSNGR
-514 VGINKSSPGKRLDVV
+514 VGINKIPTKQLDIT

-548 IGGALYAKRLKLTDL
+548 IGGAIHAKRLKLEDL
-563 NGAVQTITADSISA
+563 KGAVQTITADTISA

>member
-30 VDTNKKTEVGSIFK
+30 VDTNKKSEVGSIFK
-44 AVPGGTQN
+44 AVPGGSQN

-105 LTFQALGTGLIRFNS
+105 LTLQALGTGLIRFNS

-161 GIDIDTVVTTTSTQ
+161 GVDIDTIVTTSSTQ
-175 TLANKTL
+175 TLTSKTL
-182 TAPIFTG
+182 VSPIFSGDLTG
-189 ALQGVGLTLS
+189 VNLTLS
-199 GDLQVDGNSTVGSES
+199 GDLQVDGNSTLGSDNT
-214 ADTLTVAATSTFNAN
+214 DTLTVAAVTTLNAN
-229 ITANNPVTINAAT
+229 LTANNPVTINA
-242 TTTADVTLNQTS
+242 TTTATDDITLNQISST
-254 GTGSYRKLK
+254 GTYKKLK
-263 FFDTSQDTNAGRS
+263 FFDTSQDTNAGKL
-276 VADLSVTTDS
+276 AGDLAVSTDS
-286 AARFLDLTYY
+286 ASRYLDLAYY
-296 DQDTDYTSTNYSYGI
+296 DRDTDYSSTNYSYGMRI
-311 RAASIG
+311 ASIG
-317 YTLPQVTVNI
+317 YTMPSVVVNI
-327 SNGAVASFTITNAG
+327 TNGAVSGFTIVNPG
-341 ANITAAMT
+341 ANISKAMT
-349 ATISGDG
+349 AVITGDG

-361 TPVVVNGALESI
+361 TPVVVNGALSSV
-373 TIDAGGQDYTSAT
+373 TIDAGGQDYTTAA
-386 ITFVTTGGALQYRT
+386 IEFTTSGGALQYRQ
-400 YNYATATEDK
+400 YDYGSSTETK
-410 KEIIHTGNLNLISA
+410 NEIIHTGNLSLISQ
-424 IGSVSNLVTTGSVN
+424 IGAVSNLVTTGSVN

-445 LDNTNDRIGIDRTPT
+445 LDDTNDRVGIDITPT

-468 DIYFTGGLLIGGD
+468 DIYFTGGQLIGGD
-481 SSSFVVQK
+481 SSAFVLQR
-489 RLDATPLKFNKYDG
+489 RLDATPIRFNKFDG
-503 TNEMIIDAAGN
+503 TTEMMIDSNGN
-514 VGINKSSPGKRLDVV
+514 VGIAKTPAKRLDVT

-538 YVTETDSVNQ
+538 YVTETDPVNK
-548 IGGALYAKRLKLTDL
+548 IGGAIYAKRLKLTDL
-563 NGAVQTITADSISA
+563 NGAVQTITADTISA

>member
-30 VDTNKKTEVGSIFK
+30 VDTNKKSEVGSIFK

-65 LYSTTQGE
+65 IYSSTQGE

-105 LTFQALGTGLIRFNS
+105 LTLQALGTGLIRFNS

-148 PTGTTRTFVFPDA
+148 PTATTRTYIFPDP
-161 GIDIDTVVTTTSTQ
+161 GVDTDTIVTTSSVQ
-175 TLANKTL
+175 TLTSKTL
-182 TAPIFTG
+182 VSPVF
-189 ALQGVGLTLS
+189 S
-199 GDLQVDGNSTVGSES
+199 GDLTGANLELSGNLEVDGNSTLGSDS
-214 ADTLTVAATSTFNAN
+214 ADTLTVAATSTFNGN
-229 ITANNPVTINAAT
+229 ITANNPVTING
-242 TTTADVTLNQTS
+242 TTTATDDITLNQIS
-254 GTGSYRKLK
+254 GTGTYKKLK
-263 FFDTSQDTNAGRS
+263 FFDTSQDTNAGKL
-276 VADLSVTTDS
+276 AGDLAVSTDS
-286 AARFLDLTYY
+286 ASRYLDLAYY
-296 DQDTDYTSTNYSYGI
+296 DRDTDYASTNYSYGMRI
-311 RAASIG
+311 ASIG
-317 YTLPQVTVNI
+317 YTMPDVLVQLT
-327 SNGAVASFTITNAG
+327 NGAVSGFTIVNPG
-341 ANITAAMT
+341 ANITKSMT
-349 ATISGDG
+349 AVITGDG

-361 TPVVVNGALESI
+361 TPVIVNGALASV
-373 TIDAGGQDYTSAT
+373 TIDAGGQDYTTAT
-386 ITFVTTGGALQYRT
+386 ITFTTSGGALQYRQ
-400 YNYATATEDK
+400 YDYATSTETK
-410 KEIIHTGNLNLISA
+410 NEIIHTGNLGLISA
-424 IGSVSNLVTTGSVN
+424 IGSVNNLVTTGSVN
-438 FDDGTFI
+438 FDDGTFV
-445 LDNTNDRIGIDRTPT
+445 LDDTNDRVGIDIVPS

-468 DIYFTGGLLIGGD
+468 DIYFTGGQLIGGD
-481 SSSFVVQK
+481 SSAFVLQR
-489 RLDATPLKFNKYDG
+489 RLDATPIRFNKFDG
-503 TNEMIIDAAGN
+503 TTEMIIDSNGR
-514 VGINKSSPGKRLDVV
+514 VGIAKTPAKQLDVT

-548 IGGALYAKRLKLTDL
+548 IGGAIHAKRLKLTDL
-563 NGAVQTITADSISA
+563 NGAVQTITADTISA

>member
-30 VDTNKKTEVGSIFK
+30 VDTNKKSEVGSIFK
-44 AVPGGTQN
+44 AVPGGSQN

-65 LYSTTQGE
+65 LYSTAQGE

-199 GDLQVDGNSTVGSES
+199 GDFQVDGNSTVGSEA

-254 GTGSYRKLK
+254 STGSYRKLK
-263 FFDTSQDTNAGRS
+263 FFDTSQDTNAGRA
-276 VADLSVTTDS
+276 VADLAVTTDS

-311 RAASIG
+311 RTASIG

-361 TPVVVNGALESI
+361 TPVVVNGALQSI

-410 KEIIHTGNLNLISA
+410 KEIIHTGNLNLISE

-445 LDNTNDRIGIDRTPT
+445 LDNTNDRIGISRTPT

-481 SSSFVVQK
+481 SSNFVVQK
-489 RLDATPLKFNKYDG
+489 RLDATPLKFNKFDG
-503 TNEMIIDAAGN
+503 SNEMIIDAAGN
-514 VGINKSSPGKRLDVV
+514 VGINNATPSKRLDVV

-548 IGGALYAKRLKLTDL
+548 IGGAVHAKRLKLTDL